1 MKALGK
7 RLNLRQIKIWTYA
20 FFLTNTYGIKLQKII
35 KSLEKKM
42 IRLQYA
48 RQLLEKLHID
58 IHVQNIEHLPS
69 SGPFLLIV
77 NHRSIIDPLIID
89 ILLQDKDIFVLWI
102 AKKEL
107 YDSLLFG
114 NAVRNG
120 GCIRVS
126 REKTDMPQFFSDIKK
141 GITNGDSICIFP
153 EGTRNRTEKE
163 LLAFKEGVRIISL
176 KFKLPILPVY
186 IQTNTDKVLDI
197 ATKIDQR
204 SNITVI
210 VGDMIDYKNKE
221 NIETLYRE
229 MFNIQD

>member
-1 MKALGK
+1 M
-7 RLNLRQIKIWTYA
+7 NLQQIKIWIYA
-20 FFLTNTYGIKLQKII
+20 FFLTNIYGIKLQKII
-35 KSLEKKM
+35 KSLEKKI
-42 IRLQYA
+42 IRLQYS

-58 IHVQNIEHLPS
+58 IHVQNIERLPS
-69 SGPFLLIV
+69 NGPFLLIV

-89 ILLQDKDIFVLWI
+89 ILLQNKNIFGLWV

-126 REKTDMPQFFSDIKK
+126 REKTDMSQFFSDIKK
-141 GITNGDSICIFP
+141 GVTNGDSICIFP
-153 EGTRNRTEKE
+153 EGTRNKTEKE
-163 LLAFKEGVRIISL
+163 LLTFKEGVRIISL

-186 IQTNTDKVLDI
+186 IETNTDKVLDI
-197 ATKIDQR
+197 ATKTDKK
-204 SNITVI
+204 SNIRVN
-210 VGDMIDYKNKE
+210 VGNLIDYRNKE

>member
-1 MKALGK
+1 
-7 RLNLRQIKIWTYA
+7 LNLQQIKIWIYA
-20 FFLTNTYGIKLQKII
+20 FFLTNIYGIKLQKII
-35 KSLEKKM
+35 KSLEKKI
-42 IRLQYA
+42 IRLQYS
-48 RQLLEKLHID
+48 RQLLEKLNID
-58 IHVQNIEHLPS
+58 IHVQNIELLPS
-69 SGPFLLIV
+69 NGPFLLIV

-89 ILLQDKDIFVLWI
+89 ILLQNKNNFGLWV

-126 REKTDMPQFFSDIKK
+126 REKTDMSQFFSDIKK
-141 GITNGDSICIFP
+141 GVTNGDSICIFP
-153 EGTRNRTEKE
+153 EGTRNKTEKE
-163 LLAFKEGVRIISL
+163 LLTFKEGVRIISL

-186 IQTNTDKVLDI
+186 IETNTDKVLDI
-197 ATKIDQR
+197 ATKTDKK
-204 SNITVI
+204 SNIRVN
-210 VGDMIDYKNKE
+210 VGNLIDYRNKE

>member
-1 MKALGK
+1 M
-7 RLNLRQIKIWTYA
+7 NLQQIKIWTYA
-20 FFLTNTYGIKLQKII
+20 FFLTNIYGIKLQKII

-42 IRLQYA
+42 IRLKYS
-48 RQLLEKLHID
+48 RQLLEKLNID
-58 IHVQNIEHLPS
+58 IHIQNIEHIS
-69 SGPFLLIV
+69 SNGPFLFIV

-89 ILLQDKDIFVLWI
+89 ILLQDKDIFGLWI

-107 YDSLLFG
+107 YDSMLFG

-153 EGTRNRTEKE
+153 EGTRNRTDKE
-163 LLAFKEGVRIISL
+163 LLDFKEGVRIISL

-186 IQTNTDKVLDI
+186 IHTNTDKVLDT
-197 ATKIDQR
+197 ATKTDHK

-210 VGDMIDYKNKE
+210 VGDIIDYKNKE

-229 MFNIQD
+229 IFNIQN

>member
-1 MKALGK
+1 M
-7 RLNLRQIKIWTYA
+7 NLQQIKIWTYA
-20 FFLTNTYGIKLQKII
+20 FFLTNIYGIKLQKII
-35 KSLEKKM
+35 KSLEKKI
-42 IRLQYA
+42 IRLQYS
-48 RQLLEKLHID
+48 RQLLEKLNID
-58 IHVQNIEHLPS
+58 IHVQNIELLPS
-69 SGPFLLIV
+69 NGPFLLIV

-89 ILLQDKDIFVLWI
+89 ILLQNKNNFGLWV

-126 REKTDMPQFFSDIKK
+126 REKTDMSQFFSDIKK
-141 GITNGDSICIFP
+141 GVTNGDSICIFP
-153 EGTRNRTEKE
+153 EGTRNKTEKE
-163 LLAFKEGVRIISL
+163 LLTFKEGVRIISL

-186 IQTNTDKVLDI
+186 IETNTDKVLDI
-197 ATKIDQR
+197 ATKTDKK
-204 SNITVI
+204 SNITVN
-210 VGDMIDYKNKE
+210 VGNLIDYRNKE

>member
-1 MKALGK
+1 M
-7 RLNLRQIKIWTYA
+7 NLQQIKIWTYA
-20 FFLTNTYGIKLQKII
+20 FFLTNIYGIKLQKII
-35 KSLEKKM
+35 NSLEKKM
-42 IRLQYA
+42 IRLQYS

-58 IHVQNIEHLPS
+58 IHIENKEYLPS
-69 SGPFLLIV
+69 NGPFLLIV
-77 NHRSIIDPLIID
+77 NHRSIIDPLVID
-89 ILLQDKDIFVLWI
+89 ILLQDKDIFGLWV

-107 YDSLLFG
+107 YDSMLFG

-141 GITNGDSICIFP
+141 GVSNGDSICIFP
-153 EGTRNRTEKE
+153 EGTRNKTEKE
-163 LLAFKEGVRIISL
+163 LLTFKEGVRIISL
-176 KFKLPILPVY
+176 KFKLPILPIY

-197 ATKIDQR
+197 ATKTDQR
-204 SNITVI
+204 SNITVKI
-210 VGDMIDYKNKE
+210 GNLIDYKNKE